1 STRPEKRSFTS
12 AKSPD
17 PMVHRS
23 PPVKPPRVGHPVHSS
38 STKCV
43 GSASPQRWA
52 GHGHKAKGEGQNP
65 HPNVGK
71 PELGWD
77 RIISA
82 TLGWGTRI
90 RQPASECSYCRFK
103 NEISLCPT
111 APAPARR
118 FRCRILLGPALFGDG
133 WSAGGCGA
141 DSDPIGF
148 GRRCRF

>member
-1 STRPEKRSFTS
+1 
-12 AKSPD
+12 
-17 PMVHRS
+17 
-23 PPVKPPRVGHPVHSS
+23 HPVHGSS
-38 STKCV
+38 DEMRRLGQPPPAQWGAIRPTVKS
-43 GSASPQRWA
+43 
-52 GHGHKAKGEGQNP
+52 QNP

-111 APAPARR
+111 APALARR

-148 GRRCRF
+148 GRRCRFRVAF